1 MVSSLQTQLHI
12 NIVSLDLSV
21 DKMIKLKL
29 EASDGT
35 VMEVPRDVVK
45 QMGTIYTMLDSLHD
59 DESDEVIP
67 VKTISGRTLQK
78 VVKWILYHECEQDRT
93 KKYQEYSDF
102 FNTDIENIFK
112 LIAAA
117 DYLDVNDLLNESC
130 RSLIHSPNKVA
141 GKKDLDKNAIAILED
156 YKAEHGY
163 EVIVT
168 IQFIEKEHVKY
179 YNLKVSDYKTQ
190 LYSLNSNK
198 I

>member
-1 MVSSLQTQLHI
+1 
-12 NIVSLDLSV
+12 
-21 DKMIKLKL
+21 MIKLKL

-130 RSLIHSPNKVA
+130 RSLIHSPNKVVMN
-141 GKKDLDKNAIAILED
+141 KDLDKNAIAILED